1 MNKTTLSFLL
11 LALLAAVG
19 VGHSAGQGALPQ
31 ITEIDG
37 DPVHTLLRP
46 DGIPSI
52 DTPDFVPASEAK
64 FMKKGEMVIG
74 VVHNG
79 IAKAYSLWHL
89 DRHEIVNDLFGDDP
103 LAVTW

>member
-1 MNKTTLSFLL
+1 MKKTLLPVLSLLFL
-11 LALLAAVG
+11 ATAGAAPV
-19 VGHSAGQGALPQ
+19 SAQTSLPQ
-31 ITEIDG
+31 LATLDG
-37 DPVHTLLRP
+37 DPVHTLLPP

-52 DTPDFVPASEAK
+52 DQPEFVPVSEAK
-64 FMKKGEMVIG
+64 FMKKNEMVIG

-89 DRHEIVNDLFGDDP
+89 DRHEIVNDVFGDDP